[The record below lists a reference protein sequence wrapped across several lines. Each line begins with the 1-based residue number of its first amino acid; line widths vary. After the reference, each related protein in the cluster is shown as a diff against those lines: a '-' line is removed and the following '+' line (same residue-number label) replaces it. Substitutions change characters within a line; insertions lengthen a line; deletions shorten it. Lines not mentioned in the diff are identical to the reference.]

1 MENKEKMHKHGWKR
15 GFVRMTSMLML
26 CFNMISAPLT
36 IICTAT
42 IAVATITLVV
52 SCDKEQPEPTPQK
65 HNVELIMTVS
75 NQYQNIAMDTIYKYN
90 DDPTVDSIFM
100 VPQSATMWNADN
112 TNILKNRVTY
122 LRARHN
128 VNPNKVFGK
137 GELQLKAES
146 VQNNPEIT
154 RFFADTLKYNV
165 TFWNDTKQR

>member
-52 SCDKEQPEPTPQK
+52 SCDKEQPEPTPKK
-65 HNVELIMTVS
+65 HNVELVYGT
-75 NQYQNIAMDTIYKYN
+75 NPNTQWQNISMDTIYKYN
-90 DDPTVDSIFM
+90 ADSNVDTIFM
-100 VPQSATMWNADN
+100 IPEQTHQYCTMSANGCK
-112 TNILKNRVTY
+112 ILANY
-122 LRARHN
+122 LRQRHN

-137 GELQLKAES
+137 GDLVLNGM
-146 VQNNPEIT
+146 VINDNPEIV
-154 RFFADTLKYNV
+154 RFFADTLRYNV
-165 TFWNDTKQR
+165 RIKIKQL